1 MTTTEATV
9 GSTEATVAAD
19 LKLNE
24 DAATKDKAS
33 TKATWTASVN
43 AHKAAVSAHTEAVAA
58 HATAVKK
65 TAFLLKW
72 NTWSVDY
79 TKNDWANNST
89 DQRFERWMVTAMK
102 ESATKVDAQV
112 FQTKNT
118 NDLADAK
125 KANDDASSDAAKA
138 KVEELEKWV
147 TEGDKI
153 LTNAWNKGGYA
164 QDW

>member
-1 MTTTEATV
+1 MTNLAGIVKSEKESV
-9 GSTEATVAAD
+9 IAD
-19 LKLNE
+19 KKLWD
-24 DAATKDKAS
+24 DAAAKDKAS
-33 TKATWTASVN
+33 TKKTYDQKVVDEATAV
-43 AHKAAVSAHTEAVAA
+43 KEQAAAVAA

-147 TEGDKI
+147 KEGDRI